1 MTFFFRQFREL
12 ILKGYVYIA
21 QPPLYRITVGKAE
34 YYWVKDDAEKDKLI
48 KELSK
53 KNKKVSNIQRF
64 KGLGEMNAEQLL
76 ETTMDPENRILR
88 QVNIEDAEE
97 ADKVFQMLMGTEVP
111 PRKRFIQTH
120 AKQAELD
127 V

>member
-1 MTFFFRQFREL
+1 
-12 ILKGYVYIA
+12 
-21 QPPLYRITVGKAE
+21 
-34 YYWVKDDAEKDKLI
+34 WVKDDAEKDKLI

-53 KNKKVSNIQRF
+53 KNKKVNNIQRF
-64 KGLGEMNAEQLL
+64 EGLGEMNAEQLL